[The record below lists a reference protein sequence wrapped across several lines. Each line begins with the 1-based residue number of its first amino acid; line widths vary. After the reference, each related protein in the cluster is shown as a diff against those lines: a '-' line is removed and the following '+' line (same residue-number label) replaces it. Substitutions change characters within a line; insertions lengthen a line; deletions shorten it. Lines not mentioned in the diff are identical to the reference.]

1 MCRAEQIY
9 TICGVAPDGVDVAQR
24 VIVEDVR
31 LSTDTL
37 QPVRQTVYT
46 RQTIERRVSNYPL
59 SYKLSWLPRFL
70 KPSLGGDGNGF
81 APMAGTLMEPPP
93 RETVRLAFIGDI
105 SAVANRRAPDC
116 DPAIKA
122 LLGTADLVIGNCE
135 SPVVDRPSAV
145 LGTKLGTHHAMSE
158 RFLAEALAAVGIAH
172 EKLVLS
178 LANNHVLDQGVA
190 GFDKTVAALKRL
202 GIRSIGLAADGPV
215 QSVKVGPLNVGLAAF
230 TLWRNAGE
238 DLFAGRVSMASDAE
252 RWPRGFDLLCAV
264 PHWDWEFR
272 HFPRA
277 RTRAL
282 ARRLAGQGV
291 GLIAGHHAHVV
302 QPMERIGD
310 AIVAYGL
317 GDFLGTALARQPWPG
332 RIGGIFVVDV
342 STEEGARGA
351 IAAYRMQPFVRLRDG
366 DHERLVPV
374 ERLEGAMRGKVE
386 GRLGAIF
393 PSPLV
398 G

>member
-1 MCRAEQIY
+1 
-9 TICGVAPDGVDVAQR
+9 
-24 VIVEDVR
+24 
-31 LSTDTL
+31 
-37 QPVRQTVYT
+37 
-46 RQTIERRVSNYPL
+46 VSNYPL

-81 APMAGTLMEPPP
+81 APMAGMLMEPPS
-93 RETVRLAFIGDI
+93 RQTVRLAFIGDI
-105 SAVANRRAPDC
+105 SAVANRRPPHC

-135 SPVVDRPSAV
+135 SPVVARPSAV
-145 LGTKLGTHHAMSE
+145 LGTRLGTHHAMSE
-158 RFLAEALAAVGIAH
+158 RFLAGALAAVGIAH

-190 GFDKTVAALKRL
+190 GFDETVAALKRL
-202 GIRSIGLAADGPV
+202 GIRSMGLAADGPV
-215 QSVKVGPLNVGLAAF
+215 QHVKVGLLNVGFAAF
-230 TLWRNAGE
+230 TLWRNADE
-238 DLFAGRVSMASDAE
+238 DLFAGRVSMGSDAE

-277 RTRAL
+277 GTRAL

-302 QPMERIGD
+302 QPVELIGETV
-310 AIVAYGL
+310 VAYGL
-317 GDFLGTALARQPWPG
+317 GDFLGTSLARQPWPG

-342 STEEGARGA
+342 SADEGSRGA
-351 IAAYRMQPFVRLRDG
+351 IAAYQMHPFVRLRGG

-374 ERLEGAMRGKVE
+374 QGVERRMRDKVQ
-386 GRLGAIF
+386 GRLRAIF
-393 PSPLV
+393 P
-398 G
+398 